1 VRRHRLAAPAS
12 LLAAAA
18 LAAGSGTASSQPAV
32 TREATPPPAAARESS
47 DPIATARAAL
57 AEARERLAAADHAA
71 AEAAYRRGLEAL
83 GEATAGETAELRRE
97 LLRGLAEALYRAGK
111 TGESVATYRVAA
123 ALAASLGDRKAETDG
138 LAGIAAGLFVLG
150 RYDEALA
157 AALAAQRVADEL
169 GLTAQGSHASH
180 LAGMVHRNLQQY
192 PEALACLRRSAEL
205 ARAAGATPLLIRA
218 LNEEANVLH
227 FSGSTDAALECKREA
242 IALARASS
250 DDDALADCL
259 NDLAGIAMDAGD
271 YATARVHLEEAF
283 AITRRVGDP
292 RERVISA
299 TNLAGVLGYLGDS
312 AQARALLAEA
322 LEAALAKDLPA
333 EEEIARGALAYT
345 LYDAGEVADA
355 YRHLD
360 RAYQLRQERLTAEAA
375 RRTADLRA
383 LYEAERREA
392 EIGLLKRDRAIQ
404 ELTIERETAR
414 RRWWAAGFAVVALF
428 AVVLGTGWRMKARSA
443 RALAIAKR
451 RVEELARTDPLTGL
465 ANRRHAIE
473 RLQDEARR
481 AQRGHAP
488 FALVLADLDH
498 FKRVNDTHGHA
509 CGDYVLARFADIAA
523 ACVRALDVAARWG
536 GEEFLLILPGTDAAG
551 ASTLAEKVRARL
563 FTAELSWR
571 GDPVP
576 VTATFGVA
584 ACSDGDVDAC
594 LRVAD
599 AALYR
604 GKESGRNT
612 VVAGD
617 AP

>member
-1 VRRHRLAAPAS
+1 MRRLRLTAPAS
-12 LLAAAA
+12 LLAAVA
-18 LAAGSGTASSQPAV
+18 LAAGGDTTVSQAAAA
-32 TREATPPPAAARESS
+32 RETTPPPATAPREAS
-47 DPIATARAAL
+47 DSVATARAAL
-57 AEARERLAAADHAA
+57 AEGKARLAAADQAA
-71 AEAAYRRGLEAL
+71 AEAAHRRGLEAL
-83 GEATAGETAELRRE
+83 GNATAGEPAELRRE
-97 LLRGLAEALYRAGK
+97 LLSGLAEVLYRAGK
-111 TGESVATYRVAA
+111 TGESVAANRAAA

-138 LAGIAAGLFVLG
+138 LAGVAAGLFVLG

-180 LAGMVHRNLQQY
+180 LAGMVHRNLRQY

-205 ARAAGATPLLIRA
+205 ARAARATPQLIRS
-218 LNEEANVLH
+218 LNEESNVLH
-227 FSGSTDAALECKREA
+227 LSGSTDTALERKREA
-242 IALARASS
+242 IALARASR

-299 TNLAGVLGYLGDS
+299 TNLAGVVGHLGDS

-322 LEAALAKDLPA
+322 LEAALARDLPA
-333 EEEIARGALAYT
+333 EEEIARGALADT

-360 RAYQLRQERLTAEAA
+360 RAYQLRQERLTAESV

-392 EIGLLKRDRAIQ
+392 EIELLKRDHAIQ
-404 ELTIERETAR
+404 ALTIERETVR
-414 RRWWAAGFAVVALF
+414 RHWWAAGFAAAMLF
-428 AVVLGTGWRMKARSA
+428 AAVLGTGWRMKTRSA

-488 FALVLADLDH
+488 FALVLADIDY

-509 CGDYVLARFADIAA
+509 CGDYVLARFADVAT
-523 ACVRALDVAARWG
+523 ACVRALDVTARWG

-551 ASTLAEKVRARL
+551 AATLAEKVRARL
-563 FTAELSWR
+563 VTAELSWR

-584 ACSDGDVDAC
+584 ACTDGDVDAC
-594 LRVAD
+594 LRAAD

-604 GKESGRNT
+604 GKEAGRNT
-612 VVAGD
+612 VVAAG
-617 AP
+617 